1 LVKAKKIYKTNP
13 KVRGSTPKRSPI
25 NQDALSID
33 IKRDKS
39 PDKVIFEENFETEEK
54 KAEE

>member
-1 LVKAKKIYKTNP
+1 LVKAKKIYNSNP